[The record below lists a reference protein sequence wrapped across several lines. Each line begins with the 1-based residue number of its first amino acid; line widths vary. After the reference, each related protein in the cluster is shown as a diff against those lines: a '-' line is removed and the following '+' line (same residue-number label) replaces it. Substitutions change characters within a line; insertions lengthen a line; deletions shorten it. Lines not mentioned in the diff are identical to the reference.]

1 MEEYPN
7 LVRGVAMVGA
17 GAAAAVTRVG
27 SGSVWECG
35 VALWMGV
42 ARLARL
48 GMFFNVGRSVVF
60 GIFVVGCVVVEV
72 RAVAFRVGKGDG
84 LMGSTLFFS
93 LFSFLWLPVG
103 RGRGALGRGR
113 GRGALGSGR
122 HRLDEEDKEDSEAAV
137 EVVEA
142 VEANDAVE

>member
-1 MEEYPN
+1 
-7 LVRGVAMVGA
+7 MVGA
-17 GAAAAVTRVG
+17 GAAAAAAVTRVG

-42 ARLARL
+42 ARL

-84 LMGSTLFFS
+84 LMGSTLLFS

-142 VEANDAVE
+142 VEANDAAE